1 MKRRF
6 VPVKT
11 SRICACVLALLVG
24 GCSADLAMFKADWN
38 WWSKSD
44 KPQQQVQVVG
54 AEAFVSPD
62 GACAAV
68 ATGEGVHAVS
78 LGMTECQ
85 LVQLAGQTSMID
97 IGTNERGER
106 TAVIT
111 YPEGERAGTYRFT
124 SGTLVSIEAPPP
136 SAKPAKQSPRKRKP
150 KASPPPS

>member
-1 MKRRF
+1 MTRRF

-24 GCSADLAMFKADWN
+24 GCSADVAMFKADWN

-44 KPQQQVQVVG
+44 KPQVQAVS

-136 SAKPAKQSPRKRKP
+136 SAKPAKQPPRKRKS